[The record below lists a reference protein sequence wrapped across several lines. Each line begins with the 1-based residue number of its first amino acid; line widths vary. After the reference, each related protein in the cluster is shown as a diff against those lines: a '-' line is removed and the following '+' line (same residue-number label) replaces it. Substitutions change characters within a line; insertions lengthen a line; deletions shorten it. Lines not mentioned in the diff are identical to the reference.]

1 MGRTSSRMIADIRPG
16 PTGLEMDHLAAAM
29 VRTIREPLLVLDESL
44 TVLTANPAFYQ
55 TFQMSPQGVVGKVVW
70 ELGGHEWDI
79 PDLREQLTG
88 ILEEGPPVN
97 DFQVETSFRD
107 IGDRVMLVNARRI
120 QREGD
125 DLILVA
131 IDDVTEATHALR
143 EREHLV
149 DALERSNKELERF
162 AYVASHDLQEPL
174 RMISSYTELLQ
185 RRYAGELDEKADK
198 YIEYAADGARRMQ
211 AMISG
216 LLEYSRIRRH
226 DEEFEAVD
234 LDEILDTVRRDLS
247 VTLEEADASLTAEP
261 LPTVKGDS
269 TRLAQVFR
277 NLLSN
282 AIKFRN
288 EEPPEIR
295 ITCEEDDACWR
306 IGVHDNGI
314 GIESD
319 YFEQVFVV
327 FKRLNTRRKYGGAG
341 IGLALCRKIVEYHG
355 GRMEV
360 ESEPGVGSTFYVIL
374 PMVEET

>member
-1 MGRTSSRMIADIRPG
+1 MTADVRPD

-44 TVLTANPAFYQ
+44 TVLTANPSFYQ
-55 TFQMSPQGVVGKVVW
+55 TFQMSPHGVLGKVLW

-79 PDLREQLTG
+79 PELREQLTR
-88 ILEEGPPVN
+88 ILQEGPAVT

-107 IGDRVMLVNARRI
+107 IGERVVLVNARRI

-125 DLILVA
+125 DLILMA
-131 IDDVTEATHALR
+131 IDDVTEATHAQR

-185 RRYAGELDEKADK
+185 RRYAGELDDKADK

-216 LLEYSRIRRH
+216 LLEYSRISQL
-226 DEEFEAVD
+226 DEEFEVVD
-234 LDEILDTVRRDLS
+234 LDEVLDTVRRDLS
-247 VTLEEADASLTAEP
+247 VTLEEADGTLTVEP
-261 LPTVKGDS
+261 LPTVKGDP

-295 ITCEEDDACWR
+295 VTCEEKDGRWR
-306 IGVHDNGI
+306 IGVQDNGI
-314 GIESD
+314 GIDPD

-360 ESEPGVGSTFYVIL
+360 ESEPSEGSTFYVIL
-374 PMVEET
+374 PMLEET